1 MAAEE
6 KGKPPP
12 VTRHPDCDKFMTR
25 EYYDRYKAQSQELYT
40 FLSRSF
46 QDVFKFCEQPYQYG
60 THMSGSSV
68 KAVPGDIVTA
78 IFIILDLNEKTGW
91 TERNTKREFFGHID
105 VFFGSEKSIK
115 KAVKS
120 VRNRI
125 PDAKRIG
132 VKIDYEIIRR
142 CAIQL
147 QFGTDIWD
155 PKRNIDVHLNQYM
168 WANGGEQT
176 QIDLTANQIV

>member
-1 MAAEE
+1 MASLPIAARSAARAAAARMQPARAPPRRR
-6 KGKPPP
+6 KGCQP
-12 VTRHPDCDKFMTR
+12 TAPDR
-25 EYYDRYKAQSQELYT
+25 
-40 FLSRSF
+40 
-46 QDVFKFCEQPYQYG
+46 
-60 THMSGSSV
+60 
-68 KAVPGDIVTA
+68 VPGCGGGRGRPLLPARGRTVAGGVLYVVTA

-132 VKIDYEIIRR
+132 VKIDYEIIT
-142 CAIQL
+142 L
-147 QFGTDIWD
+147 LD
-155 PKRNIDVHLNQYM
+155 PSKLNQRRSYRH
-168 WANGGEQT
+168 
-176 QIDLTANQIV
+176 LL